1 MDFSECSGN
10 VVSEVPDNAFWN
22 KFSGNG
28 AITLSNSTTKI
39 GKQAFAQNSTITVS
53 NLTNVTEIGEKAFY
67 QNATYSGL
75 GDISLDSVTSIGNAA
90 FGNCVIGTLYLGTST
105 NITID
110 ENAFYDSESSWN
122 PNSTKITELN
132 IGNFTGDVKTPFN
145 KCYRLEKFVVPD
157 TNTVYYTDSEGLK
170 LYLKSNDSEYM
181 STK

>member
-1 MDFSECSGN
+1 M
-10 VVSEVPDNAFWN
+10 
-22 KFSGNG
+22 
-28 AITLSNSTTKI
+28 
-39 GKQAFAQNSTITVS
+39 
-53 NLTNVTEIGEKAFY
+53 
-67 QNATYSGL
+67 
-75 GDISLDSVTSIGNAA
+75 
-90 FGNCVIGTLYLGTST
+90 YLGTST

-170 LYLKSNDSEYM
+170 RYLKSNDSEYM

>member
-39 GKQAFAQNSTITVS
+39 GKQTFAQNSTITVS

-122 PNSTKITELN
+122 SNSTSIAELN

-145 KCYRLEKFVVPD
+145 KCYRLLKFVVPD